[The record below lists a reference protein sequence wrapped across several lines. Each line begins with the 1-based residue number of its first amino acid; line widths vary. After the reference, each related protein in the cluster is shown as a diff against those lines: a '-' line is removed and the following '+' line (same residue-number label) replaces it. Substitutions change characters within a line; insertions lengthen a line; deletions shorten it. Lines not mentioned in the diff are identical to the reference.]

1 MRSRRVVSLSGLLEA
16 TVVVLT
22 ATVFILEAGLLYRV
36 ASRVAFADRG
46 SAHASDSVRGVVTP

>member
-1 MRSRRVVSLSGLLEA
+1 MRRISVLGLLEA
-16 TVVVLT
+16 TAAVLLIVVFV
-22 ATVFILEAGLLYRV
+22 LEAAVIFRV